1 MTERPWRGAR
11 VDPMGDSGLLLTFG
25 EDGEDRAARE
35 AVRRTDEALTAAAPP
50 WLREVVPSYVALLI
64 VFDPGATDHGAV
76 AAFLQDLEPGVEG
89 ARVPADHLLPFCPAP
104 RYAPDLAEVAERTGL
119 GEEGVIETFCGAVFE
134 VAMLGFAPGYAYL
147 AGLPKVL
154 RLPRKTAP
162 VPSVPR
168 GTVIVAGPQA
178 LVMTLDLPA
187 GWWRIGRSPA
197 RLLLPEAE
205 NVSPFAPGDR
215 VRFEAIPASEMPS

>member
-1 MTERPWRGAR
+1 
-11 VDPMGDSGLLLTFG
+11 MGDSGLLLTFG

-35 AVRRTDEALTAAAPP
+35 AVRRTDAALAAAAPP
-50 WLREVVPSYVALLI
+50 WLREAAPSYVALL
-64 VFDPGATDHGAV
+64 VMFDPTATDHEAA
-76 AAFLQDLEPGVEG
+76 AAFLRAMPAGG
-89 ARVPADHLLPFCPAP
+89 AAMPDPSSHVVPFCPAP
-104 RYAPDLAEVAERTGL
+104 PYAPDLAEVAGKTGL
-119 GEEGVIETFCGAVFE
+119 AEEAVIATFCAAEFE

-147 AGLPKVL
+147 AGLPEAL
-154 RLPRKTAP
+154 RLPRKTTP
-162 VPSVPR
+162 VPVVPR
-168 GTVIVAGPQA
+168 GSVIIAGPQA

-205 NVSPFAPGDR
+205 RVSPFAPGDR